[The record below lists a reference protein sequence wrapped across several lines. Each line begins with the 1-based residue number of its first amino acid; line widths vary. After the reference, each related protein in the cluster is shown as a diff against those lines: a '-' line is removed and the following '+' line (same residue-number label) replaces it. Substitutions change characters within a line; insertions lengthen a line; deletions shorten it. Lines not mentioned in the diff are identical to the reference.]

1 MAINW
6 HQMATPGKTKEIS
19 GEKLIKSY
27 EINNLKTKRQL
38 KWQKNLTSSTS
49 ASMTSTATKD
59 QKAKAVIFTNQPQT
73 KVKTGSTLL

>member
-27 EINNLKTKRQL
+27 EINLKTKRQL

-49 ASMTSTATKD
+49 ASMISTATKD
-59 QKAKAVIFTNQPQT
+59 QKAKAAIFTNQPQT
-73 KVKTGSTLL
+73 KAKTGSTLL